1 MGIQTIQRILMN
13 AIILQML
20 IKHNLDEEIVT
31 EEWLTQEY
39 KSKCKFFYI
48 PQKIQ
53 SNKTTMKSH
62 IHQHKEEQYNDT
74 AQVRC

>member
-39 KSKCKFFYI
+39 KSKCKFSTFLKKFSQI
-48 PQKIQ
+48 KPL
-53 SNKTTMKSH
+53 
-62 IHQHKEEQYNDT
+62 
-74 AQVRC
+74 